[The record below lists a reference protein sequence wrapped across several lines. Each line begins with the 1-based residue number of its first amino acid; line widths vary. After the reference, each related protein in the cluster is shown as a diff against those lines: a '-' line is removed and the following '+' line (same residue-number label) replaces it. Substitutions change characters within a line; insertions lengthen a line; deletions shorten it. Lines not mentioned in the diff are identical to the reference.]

1 MTTVFRPG
9 GLARDPLYCYH
20 LSLRL
25 GIILLSIQ
33 KNACT
38 AQKEWLLRAEGV
50 PLRGDS
56 HTLAFERLSL
66 LTRPPD
72 VRARALAELPLIVF
86 LRDPILRL
94 ASAFRDKLLSP
105 LSFPSATAIEGAA
118 ARRGTPIVRDCTV
131 PFPSM
136 GAGARFAGC
145 AGVDYERGLSFR
157 EFVEYVAATPDLGL
171 DPHFRP
177 QAWFVRPAIE
187 RDRRSARPPTV
198 FAPMERLS
206 EILGGVGRPLGLAAP
221 PAQRPGSDDLANAK
235 AQLSE
240 VPSGEL
246 RTRPG
251 RPTTRELYSD
261 ELLEIVARRFPADM
275 DLWRRLGQPAAA
287 DALRR
292 APSSAAA

>member
-9 GLARDPLYCYH
+9 GLARDPLYFYH
-20 LSLRL
+20 LGTHP
-25 GIILLSIQ
+25 GIILVSIQ
-33 KNACT
+33 KNGCT

-66 LTRPPD
+66 LTRPAD

-86 LRDPILRL
+86 LRDPVLRI

-105 LSFPSATAIEGAA
+105 LNFPSATAIEGAA
-118 ARRGTPIVRDCTV
+118 ARRGTPIVRDRTV

-145 AGVDYERGLSFR
+145 ARVDYERGLSFR
-157 EFVEYVAATPDLGL
+157 EFVEYVAVTPDIEL
-171 DPHFRP
+171 DPHFRS

-187 RDRRSARPPTV
+187 RARRSARPPTV
-198 FAPMERLS
+198 FAPMDRLS
-206 EILGGVGRPLGLAAP
+206 EILGGVGRPLGLAPP
-221 PAQRPGSDDLANAK
+221 PAQRPASDDLAK
-235 AQLSE
+235 AEAELSE

-251 RPTTRELYSD
+251 GPTTRELYTD
-261 ELLEIVARRFPADM
+261 ELLELVARRFSADM
-275 DLWRRLGQPAAA
+275 DLWRCLGQPEAA

-292 APSSAAA
+292 ASSSAAA

>member
-9 GLARDPLYCYH
+9 GLARDPLYFYH
-20 LSLRL
+20 LGTHP
-25 GIILLSIQ
+25 GIILVSIQ
-33 KNACT
+33 KNGCT

-66 LTRPPD
+66 LTRPAD

-86 LRDPILRL
+86 LRDPVLRI

-105 LSFPSATAIEGAA
+105 LNFPSATAIEGAA
-118 ARRGTPIVRDCTV
+118 TRRGTPIVRDRTV

-145 AGVDYERGLSFR
+145 ARVDYERGLSFR

-187 RDRRSARPPTV
+187 RARAANAPRTIV
-198 FAPMERLS
+198 APMDRLG
-206 EILGGVGRPLGLAAP
+206 EILAEVGRPLGLAP
-221 PAQRPGSDDLANAK
+221 PAAQRPRSDELTPSAEDLSA
-235 AQLSE
+235 

-246 RTRPG
+246 RASG
-251 RPTTRELYSD
+251 RKPRTSELYTG
-261 ELLEIVARRFPADM
+261 ELIGLVLRRFPADA
-275 DLWRRLGQPAAA
+275 DLWGRLGQPPAA
-287 DALRR
+287 DALLR
-292 APSSAAA
+292 ASNAAAA